1 MIVEIKKTEDGFFD
15 FPSMVK
21 EAMLKGDKF
30 ALMTFRQIMSRIMEF
45 KTQEVKEGQPR
56 PVYDLATEKKLLETV
71 QKELQKDVEIYLN
84 INTPKSIAN
93 ASESQNQ
100 LNIVNELL
108 PKPASDD
115 EINEGVADWVI
126 KYGEIT
132 SKDMKAVINHVVAGH
147 SNARKSD
154 IARIVKSNIK
164 K

>member
-1 MIVEIKKTEDGFFD
+1 MIVEIKKTEDGFLD

-45 KTQEVKEGQPR
+45 KTQEVKEGQSR
-56 PVYDLATEKKLLETV
+56 PVYDLAVEKKLLETV
-71 QKELQKDVEIYLN
+71 QKELQKDVDIYLN
-84 INTPKSIAN
+84 INTEKSIAN

-100 LNIVNELL
+100 LNVVNELL

-115 EINEGVADWVI
+115 EINESIADWIV
-126 KYGEIT
+126 KYGPIT
-132 SKDMKAVINHVVAGH
+132 PKDMKMVINHVVAGH
-147 SNARKSD
+147 PNARKSD

>member
-1 MIVEIKKTEDGFFD
+1 MIVEIKKTKDGFFN

-21 EAMLKGDKF
+21 EAMLKGDKI

-45 KTQEVKEGQPR
+45 KKQEVKEGQPR
-56 PVYDLATEKKLLETV
+56 PVYDLTAEKKLLETI
-71 QKELQKDVEIYLN
+71 QKELQKDVEIYLS
-84 INTPKSIAN
+84 INTVKSIAN

-115 EINEGVADWVI
+115 EINEGVTDWVI
-126 KYGEIT
+126 KYGAIT
-132 SKDMKAVINHVVAGH
+132 PKDMKVVINHVAAGH
-147 SNARKSD
+147 PNDRKSD

>member
-30 ALMTFRQIMSRIMEF
+30 ALMTFRQVMSRIMEF
-45 KTQEVKEGQPR
+45 KTQEVKEGRPR
-56 PVYDLATEKKLLETV
+56 PVYDLATEKKLLETI
-71 QKELQKDVEIYLN
+71 QKELEKDIETYLN
-84 INTPKSIAN
+84 INTSKSIAN

-100 LNIVNELL
+100 LNIINEFL

-115 EINEGVADWVI
+115 EINEGIADWVI
-126 KYGEIT
+126 KYGAIT
-132 SKDMKAVINHVVAGH
+132 SKDMGKVINHVVAGH
-147 SNARKSD
+147 PTARKSD

>member
-30 ALMTFRQIMSRIMEF
+30 ALMTFRQVMSRIMEF
-45 KTQEVKEGQPR
+45 KTQEVKEGRPR
-56 PVYDLATEKKLLETV
+56 PVYDLATEKKLLETI
-71 QKELQKDVEIYLN
+71 QKELEKDIETYLN
-84 INTPKSIAN
+84 INTSKSIAN

-100 LNIVNELL
+100 LNIINELL

-115 EINEGVADWVI
+115 EINEGIADWVI
-126 KYGEIT
+126 KYGAIT
-132 SKDMKAVINHVVAGH
+132 SKDMGKVINHVVAGH
-147 SNARKSD
+147 PTARKSD